1 MISNSLGDSEKFA
14 NLKNDLH
21 RAAYMLLVTWADAE
35 GRFLADPVSLR
46 GKLYTRLPWESKQ
59 IEAALLD
66 MHAVDLIR
74 LYTFGG
80 KRYGVVVKFHEHN
93 TIRRREDGTPK
104 EEAPS
109 RLPAPPE
116 RVETDPG
123 TEGSPE
129 PYRSS
134 PRAAQAEVE
143 VEVEVEPQEEQDLQ
157 PSSAAPTRAD
167 RFSPF
172 VEAWNFHCGVLPQC
186 EAMNDKRRRGIDAVR
201 KEFGD
206 QALVRFEMAVL
217 QVAADKF
224 WQQEG
229 YNIDNLLVRGRVLEK
244 SEKFNANRGM
254 SAGDRKL
261 ASTAMEIQRAIGGG
275 LDA

>member
-1 MISNSLGDSEKFA
+1 
-14 NLKNDLH
+14 
-21 RAAYMLLVTWADAE
+21 
-35 GRFLADPVSLR
+35 
-46 GKLYTRLPWESKQ
+46 
-59 IEAALLD
+59 
-66 MHAVDLIR
+66 
-74 LYTFGG
+74 
-80 KRYGVVVKFHEHN
+80 
-93 TIRRREDGTPK
+93 
-104 EEAPS
+104 
-109 RLPAPPE
+109 
-116 RVETDPG
+116 
-123 TEGSPE
+123 
-129 PYRSS
+129 
-134 PRAAQAEVE
+134 
-143 VEVEVEPQEEQDLQ
+143 
-157 PSSAAPTRAD
+157 
-167 RFSPF
+167 
-172 VEAWNFHCGVLPQC
+172 
-186 EAMNDKRRRGIDAVR
+186 MNDKRRRGIDAVR